1 MDAAESFARK
11 WAALEEVHVECLS
24 DWLSAVRDKSCSSIC
39 QSLLPHHVLWGVRR
53 ESRGHGVT
61 IHGVSPSSLESVLE
75 YVYTGTTQITNDNV
89 ETILSAASLFLLDD
103 LEHRCV
109 EHLKEN
115 LYFDN
120 CIRVLKLS
128 SAYSTS
134 CSVLRKTAWVYAV
147 HNLPEVMKSDDFV
160 NLSED
165 ELHQYLRE
173 ARLYIDPHVPLF
185 EAILKWWR
193 FDGSRSLPRAL
204 SIAGIS
210 IELATSQIPNDELS
224 ALIQE
229 TAGDAGDKENPPLI
243 DEVVVIVGGYSC
255 PDSLAWNSRTVRR
268 RRCTGRQ
275 VISYNGARRQWCE
288 LPDIPSING
297 GELSAAVVHNNIIV
311 MLSDCPVAWKYLATD
326 ESWTEI
332 KGVGDQRRDYCLQ
345 ACHGYIYRIGVELAY
360 VQPLMLR

>member
-1 MDAAESFARK
+1 MNDCTMSSGTE
-11 WAALEEVHVECLS
+11 
-24 DWLSAVRDKSCSSIC
+24 DKTSKSYD
-39 QSLLPHHVLWGVRR
+39 SLLKLMREMNRLRQTSTFTDVCLYADRVAFPCHRVVLASASPYFRTMFSGEFV
-53 ESRGHGVT
+53 ESREGHGVT

-109 EHLKEN
+109 EHLEEN

-229 TAGDAGDKENPPLI
+229 TAGD
-243 DEVVVIVGGYSC
+243 
-255 PDSLAWNSRTVRR
+255 
-268 RRCTGRQ
+268 Q
-275 VISYNGARRQWCE
+275 VIRRT
-288 LPDIPSING
+288 S
-297 GELSAAVVHNNIIV
+297 SH
-311 MLSDCPVAWKYLATD
+311 
-326 ESWTEI
+326 
-332 KGVGDQRRDYCLQ
+332 R
-345 ACHGYIYRIGVELAY
+345 
-360 VQPLMLR
+360 